1 MRTFHPFCYSHFT
14 ILFYGYIYNWQRDV
28 KLHTKK
34 LKTFAKKQA
43 HDSPFATAYQCAG
56 ADRLAKAAE
65 ISSINGL
72 GSASAGKSR
81 RMLCIMLG

>member
-34 LKTFAKKQA
+34 LKTFAKKTG
-43 HDSPFATAYQCAG
+43 HMTAPLLQP
-56 ADRLAKAAE
+56 
-65 ISSINGL
+65 ISVQVLTG
-72 GSASAGKSR
+72 
-81 RMLCIMLG
+81 